1 MRKKDAIFLNFHEI
15 AFFQA
20 SPRRGEPLR
29 RFTRLEKV
37 DERFR
42 YDSVYGY
49 GCEGC
54 RMVKDQKS

>member
-1 MRKKDAIFLNFHEI
+1 MRKKDAIFLNFHGI
-15 AFFQA
+15 VFLQA
-20 SPRRGEPLR
+20 PPRGGELLR

-54 RMVKDQKS
+54 RIVKDQKS